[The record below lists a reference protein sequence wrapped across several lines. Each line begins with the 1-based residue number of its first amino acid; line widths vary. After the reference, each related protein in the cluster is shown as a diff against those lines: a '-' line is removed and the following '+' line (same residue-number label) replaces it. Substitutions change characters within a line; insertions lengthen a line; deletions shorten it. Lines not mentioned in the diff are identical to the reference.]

1 MATCLLVFNLRRF
14 FANYLINSFVSFT
27 VGLDSLCTVSGQNC
41 IILLINKNKTELQI
55 NLIANAT
62 RELFIFLKQ
71 NLIFSVVMVPPFLM
85 FLKKKFF
92 FLLQPS
98 CPNGY
103 ICHHGHCDIGMSY
116 LIFIYL
122 DISNIN
128 IYLYN

>member
-1 MATCLLVFNLRRF
+1 MATCILVFNLRRF

-41 IILLINKNKTELQI
+41 IILSINKNKTELQI

-116 LIFIYL
+116 LTFLYL
-122 DISNIN
+122 DISFIN
-128 IYLYN
+128 IYLFN

>member
-1 MATCLLVFNLRRF
+1 MAKCLLVFNLRRF

-41 IILLINKNKTELQI
+41 IFFSINKCKTELQI

-85 FLKKKFF
+85 FFFKKNSSFF
-92 FLLQPS
+92 YS
-98 CPNGY
+98 
-103 ICHHGHCDIGMSY
+103 HHALMVIYVITDIVT
-116 LIFIYL
+116 LVCL
-122 DISNIN
+122 T
-128 IYLYN
+128 

>member
-1 MATCLLVFNLRRF
+1 MATCILVFNLRRV

-41 IILLINKNKTELQI
+41 IILSINKNKTELQI

-85 FLKKKFF
+85 FLKKNSSFF
-92 FLLQPS
+92 YS
-98 CPNGY
+98 
-103 ICHHGHCDIGMSY
+103 HHALMVIYVITDIVT
-116 LIFIYL
+116 LVCL
-122 DISNIN
+122 T
-128 IYLYN
+128 